1 MTDKLVNHQSVSL
14 KIKTDRPVLKTPY
27 QIKGVLMKQFPK
39 SEIVPMLN
47 GSYRKK
53 YLYPRIQVKILN
65 GEIIILGVKEGV
77 DPLLKIKDSLSEL
90 NFGDITFNV
99 ENCSDEIGTQLFR
112 LSSSLIE
119 YNFIS
124 GWVALNQ
131 NTRKQYFSKDE
142 SGKLDFLN
150 TLIGENIVF
159 ISKELGFD
167 FKSNIFTKIT
177 LQSLDPVKTEQKNW
191 GLFEGKFFTNV
202 NLPNYIGVGN
212 GITRGFGTLFNS
224 EVFEKDIENENSF
237 EELNQESLK
246 SKPLIEENNF
256 SSSLIEIDINR
267 VSKPKISK
275 KRKTRRKKSF
285 SRKPIKSEKNNF
297 SKSKKKSEEPINYN
311 SHEYH
316 QKQHSIT

>member
-1 MTDKLVNHQSVSL
+1 
-14 KIKTDRPVLKTPY
+14 
-27 QIKGVLMKQFPK
+27 
-39 SEIVPMLN
+39 
-47 GSYRKK
+47 
-53 YLYPRIQVKILN
+53 
-65 GEIIILGVKEGV
+65 
-77 DPLLKIKDSLSEL
+77 
-90 NFGDITFNV
+90 
-99 ENCSDEIGTQLFR
+99 
-112 LSSSLIE
+112 LIE

-142 SGKLDFLN
+142 SRKLDFLN

-316 QKQHSIT
+316 QKQHSII

>member
-77 DPLLKIKDSLSEL
+77 EPLLKIKDSLSEL

-99 ENCSDEIGTQLFR
+99 EDCADEIGTQLFR

-142 SGKLDFLN
+142 SRKLDFLN

-167 FKSNIFTKIT
+167 LKSNIFTKII
-177 LQSLDPVKTEQKNW
+177 LQSLDPIKTEQKNW

-212 GITRGFGTLFNS
+212 GITRGFGALFNS
-224 EVFEKDIENENSF
+224 EALEKDIENENSS

-246 SKPLIEENNF
+246 SKQLIEENNF
-256 SSSLIEIDINR
+256 SSSLI
-267 VSKPKISK
+267 
-275 KRKTRRKKSF
+275 
-285 SRKPIKSEKNNF
+285 
-297 SKSKKKSEEPINYN
+297 
-311 SHEYH
+311 
-316 QKQHSIT
+316 